1 MIFIKTF
8 VTTATYSQRPLS
20 FDGKVHLLRFER
32 YLDIFLRSGLVPKK
46 TRPHPALLLLP
57 TAFWRERSEEKSQS
71 ADSGRMP
78 FRVYSYMLCTMWRR
92 RRLQT
97 QRMILSLTDDNMTG
111 GTEIC
116 EGCCEIIYD
125 RFVFRVGNNPW
136 HEGCLFWYEY
146 YLSPYQLHASDIRG
160 LYSTICPI

>member
-78 FRVYSYMLCTMWRR
+78 FRVYSYMLYSGGDGGC
-92 RRLQT
+92 RLRGWFSVWPMT
-97 QRMILSLTDDNMTG
+97 TWLVELKFVKAVVRSFMIDLFLES
-111 GTEIC
+111 
-116 EGCCEIIYD
+116 EIILGTKAAY
-125 RFVFRVGNNPW
+125 FGTNTTY
-136 HEGCLFWYEY
+136 HLISYT
-146 YLSPYQLHASDIRG
+146 LQI
-160 LYSTICPI
+160 